1 MSQPRVSVIVVS
13 HGRPDLLCRAALSV
27 FHQNHRPVELII
39 VADHV
44 GLAAISTLPFVSRI
58 KRVLF
63 ENENISAAR
72 NIGIDH
78 AAAEYIAFLDDD
90 AVAEPMWLSLM
101 LNEMCQHPW
110 AALTGTVLGR
120 NGISVQWGDVGFDDL
135 GRDQPK
141 SGSGPRKLHGT
152 NMLFRADIL
161 RQLGGFDEAYR
172 FLYDDTDLAMR
183 LHHAG
188 HETGYLDG
196 ELIHHGFAQSARR
209 SARRMPKT
217 LFEIGASYAG
227 FLRRYAPPASM
238 DAALLDFEY
247 TQKRRIER
255 FVLSGDLSPFRI
267 APLLAE
273 LRSGFEQ
280 GRMRP
285 LLLRQSFD
293 QAPPFQPLRDDDP
306 QPPVILHGPWR
317 DRHRLRIQAAQHAAA
332 GENTSL
338 FLFHPT
344 AVPHWVRFHR
354 QGYWE
359 QVGGLYGPSR
369 RDQKRV
375 VLWRFAGRVQAE
387 TARVASAR
395 GFP

>member
-13 HGRPDLLCRAALSV
+13 HGRPDLSCRAALSV
-27 FHQNHRPVELII
+27 FHQNHRPVELIT

-44 GLAAISTLPFVSRI
+44 GLAAISTLSFVSRI

-101 LNEMCQHPW
+101 LNEMCQHPR

-120 NGISVQWGDVGFDDL
+120 NGISVQWGDVGFDEL

-161 RQLGGFDEAYR
+161 RQIGGFDEAYR

-196 ELIHHGFAQSARR
+196 GLIHHGFAQSVRR
-209 SARRMPKT
+209 SARRAPKT

-285 LLLRQSFD
+285 LMLRQSFD
-293 QAPPFQPLRDDDP
+293 
-306 QPPVILHGPWR
+306 
-317 DRHRLRIQAAQHAAA
+317 
-332 GENTSL
+332 
-338 FLFHPT
+338 
-344 AVPHWVRFHR
+344 
-354 QGYWE
+354 
-359 QVGGLYGPSR
+359 
-369 RDQKRV
+369 
-375 VLWRFAGRVQAE
+375 
-387 TARVASAR
+387 
-395 GFP
+395 

>member
-1 MSQPRVSVIVVS
+1 
-13 HGRPDLLCRAALSV
+13 
-27 FHQNHRPVELII
+27 
-39 VADHV
+39 
-44 GLAAISTLPFVSRI
+44 
-58 KRVLF
+58 
-63 ENENISAAR
+63 
-72 NIGIDH
+72 
-78 AAAEYIAFLDDD
+78 
-90 AVAEPMWLSLM
+90 M
-101 LNEMCQHPW
+101 LNEMCQHPR

-120 NGISVQWGDVGFDDL
+120 NGISVQWGDVGFDEL

-161 RQLGGFDEAYR
+161 RQIGGFDEAYR

-196 ELIHHGFAQSARR
+196 GLIHHGFAQSARR
-209 SARRMPKT
+209 SVRRAPKT
-217 LFEIGASYAG
+217 LFEIGASYGG

-238 DAALLDFEY
+238 GAALLDFEY
-247 TQKRRIER
+247 MQKQRIER

-285 LLLRQSFD
+285 LMLRQSFD

-306 QPPVILHGPWR
+306 QPPVILHCPWR
-317 DRHRLRIQAAQHAAA
+317 DRHRLRLQAADHAAA

-344 AVPHWVRFHR
+344 AVSHRVRFDR

-369 RDQKRV
+369 RDQKRFA
-375 VLWRFAGRVQAE
+375 LWRFADRVQAE
-387 TARVASAR
+387 AARVATAR
-395 GFP
+395 GLP